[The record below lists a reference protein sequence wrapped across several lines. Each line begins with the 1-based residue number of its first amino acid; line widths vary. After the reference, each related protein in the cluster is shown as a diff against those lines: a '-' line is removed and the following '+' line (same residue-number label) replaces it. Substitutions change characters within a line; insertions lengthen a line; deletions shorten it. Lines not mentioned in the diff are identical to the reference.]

1 MKAPARFDV
10 QSRSARPVVTRRAAI
25 AALCAITA
33 LAASASFGQT
43 AELPAV
49 IKIVVPF
56 ATGGSNDISARMI
69 AKLITARTGKNVIV
83 ENRPGASGFIG
94 AAVVARSPKD
104 GSVLLLS
111 SSSMI
116 TAAATKG
123 NPSVDILRELSPVS
137 ILSDSPLLV
146 IVNAE
151 SPIRTPA
158 DLLAAA
164 RAKPDTLTN
173 GTPGLGTIAHLT
185 GELINETAKV
195 QLRHIP
201 YQGGSPAMI
210 DLLAGRIDINV
221 VSNSSTAAQV
231 AQGKLRPIAVTSANP
246 SPAFPGVPT
255 MATVIPGFEVDQWQA
270 VWAPAGTPP
279 AIIDKLNREINDIMK
294 TPDFAPL
301 LREDGGVPRALTPAQ
316 ADAKVRASCEQ
327 WRNLAKNKN
336 IVVD

>member
-1 MKAPARFDV
+1 MD
-10 QSRSARPVVTRRAAI
+10 QSQWPRDRALMSRRVAI
-25 AALCAITA
+25 AALCVMTA
-33 LAASASFGQT
+33 LVAPACLAQT
-43 AELPAV
+43 TELPAL

-56 ATGGSNDISARMI
+56 ATGGSNDIAARMI
-69 AKLITARTGKNVIV
+69 AKLMSARTGRSVIV

-94 AAVVARSPKD
+94 AGAVARGPKD
-104 GSVLLLS
+104 GSMVLLS

-116 TAAATKG
+116 TAAATKS
-123 NPSVDILRELSPVS
+123 NPAVDILKDLTPVS

-158 DLLAAA
+158 DLIAAA
-164 RAKPDTLTN
+164 RAKPDTITN

-201 YQGGSPAMI
+201 YQGGGPAMI
-210 DLLAGRIDINV
+210 DLMAGRIDINV

-231 AQGKLRPIAVTSANP
+231 AQGKLRPIAVTSAKPNP
-246 SPAFPGVPT
+246 EFPNVPT
-255 MATVIPGFEVDQWQA
+255 MATVIPGFAVDQWQA
-270 VWAPAGTPP
+270 VWAPAGTPA
-279 AIIDKLNREINDIMK
+279 AIVDKLNREINDIVRL
-294 TPDFAPL
+294 PDFAPL
-301 LREDGGVPRALTPAQ
+301 LREDGGVAQALTPAQ
-316 ADAKVRASCEQ
+316 ADAKVRATFDQ
-327 WRNLAKNKN
+327 WRNLAKSKN